1 MPKFLV
7 QYTHVEETTYEQ
19 WVEADSEEEAL
30 LKIEFEDEADFENEV
45 DIQGIEIKDI
55 EVIERV
61 DDWWILKKQRVI

>member
-30 LKIEFEDEADFENEV
+30 LKIEFEDEADFENVV
-45 DIQGIEIKDI
+45 DIQGIEIKDT

-61 DDWWILKKQRVI
+61 DD

>member
-30 LKIEFEDEADFENEV
+30 FKIEFEDEADFENEV

-61 DDWWILKKQRVI
+61 DD

>member
-61 DDWWILKKQRVI
+61 DD

>member
-1 MPKFLV
+1 MPKFLI

-30 LKIEFEDEADFENEV
+30 LKIEFEDEADFENAV

-61 DDWWILKKQRVI
+61 DD

>member
-30 LKIEFEDEADFENEV
+30 FKIEFEDEADFENEV

-61 DDWWILKKQRVI
+61 DDWWILKK

>member
-7 QYTHVEETTYEQ
+7 QYTHVEEITYEQ

-30 LKIEFEDEADFENEV
+30 LKIEDEADFRDEV

-55 EVIERV
+55 EVIGRV
-61 DDWWILKKQRVI
+61 DD

>member
-30 LKIEFEDEADFENEV
+30 LKIEDEADFQDEV
-45 DIQGIEIKDI
+45 DIQGIEIKNI
-55 EVIERV
+55 EVVERV
-61 DDWWILKKQRVI
+61 DD

>member
-7 QYTHVEETTYEQ
+7 QYAHVEETTYYEQ

-30 LKIEFEDEADFENEV
+30 LKIEDEADFEDEV

-61 DDWWILKKQRVI
+61 DD

>member
-1 MPKFLV
+1 MPKFLI

-30 LKIEFEDEADFENEV
+30 LKIEFEDEADFENAV
-45 DIQGIEIKDI
+45 DIQGVEIKDI

-61 DDWWILKKQRVI
+61 DD

>member
-7 QYTHVEETTYEQ
+7 QYTHVEEITYEQ

-30 LKIEFEDEADFENEV
+30 LKIEDEADFRDEV

-55 EVIERV
+55 EVIGRI
-61 DDWWILKKQRVI
+61 DD

>member
-30 LKIEFEDEADFENEV
+30 FKIEFEDEADFENEV

>member
-7 QYTHVEETTYEQ
+7 QYTHVEEITYEQ

-30 LKIEFEDEADFENEV
+30 LKIEDEADFRDEV

-55 EVIERV
+55 EVIGRV
-61 DDWWILKKQRVI
+61 DN